1 MNILLI
7 GAGAREHSIAL
18 ALKNSPST
26 NNLFSAP
33 ANPGILKLASL
44 ADIDISNHQSIIDFC
59 KINNIDL
66 VVVGPEQPLADG
78 VADSLN
84 SAQIPVF
91 GPSKFAAQ
99 LESSK
104 DFAKRFM
111 IDNSIP
117 TANYRSFSIDEKE
130 SAINYIKSQNLP
142 IVIKADGLAAGKG
155 VIIADDLDS
164 AIEAI
169 NSIFDGEFGKA
180 GAKIVIEEFMEGE
193 EASLFAIC
201 DGNDFVFLA
210 SSQDHKRIGA
220 NDTGKNTGGMGS
232 YAPAKIVTE
241 KVLNSAKKEIAEKV
255 LAGMKD
261 LKAPYIGCLYI
272 GLMIKNEIPKVVEFN
287 CRFGD
292 PETQSVLAVFQGDF
306 AKLLYSAAIGKLDL
320 SAIDS
325 ICANSACTVV
335 IASKGYPDSFAK
347 GYEIYGIEAAEEL
360 NISVLHAGTSLK
372 EGKLLSAGGRVLSI
386 VAKAENLKDAIEL
399 AYKGIDKI
407 ELENKY
413 YRPDIGKKGL

>member
-7 GAGAREHSIAL
+7 GAGAREHSIAI

-26 NNLFSAP
+26 KNLFSAP
-33 ANPGILKLASL
+33 ANPGIQNIASF
-44 ADIDISNHQSIIDFC
+44 ADIDIANHQSVIDFC
-59 KINNIDL
+59 KTNNIDL
-66 VVVGPEQPLADG
+66 AVIGPEQPLADG
-78 VADSLN
+78 IADTLN
-84 SAQIPVF
+84 SAGIPVF
-91 GPSKFAAQ
+91 GPSKFSAQ

-104 DFAKRFM
+104 DFAKEFM
-111 IDNSIP
+111 INNSIP
-117 TANYRSFSIDEKE
+117 TANYRSFSNDEIDL
-130 SAINYIKSQNLP
+130 AIDYLKSQNFP

-155 VIIADDLDS
+155 VVIADNLDS
-164 AIEAI
+164 AINAVR
-169 NSIFDGEFGKA
+169 SIFDGEFGKA
-180 GAKIVIEEFMEGE
+180 GAKIVIEDFMEGE

-232 YAPAKIVTE
+232 YAPAKIVSP
-241 KVLNSAKKEIAEKV
+241 KVLDSAKKDIADKV
-255 LAGMKD
+255 LAGMKA

-306 AKLLYSAAIGKLDL
+306 AKLLHSAAIGKLDL
-320 SAIDS
+320 SAIENV
-325 ICANSACTVV
+325 CANSACTIV

-347 GYEIYGIEAAEEL
+347 GYEIFGIEAAQEL
-360 NISVLHAGTSLK
+360 NVSVLHAGTTLK
-372 EGKLLSAGGRVLSI
+372 DGKLLTSGGRVLSV
-386 VAKAENLKDAIEL
+386 VAKADNLKDAIEL
-399 AYKGIDKI
+399 AYKGVDKI
-407 ELENKY
+407 DFENKY